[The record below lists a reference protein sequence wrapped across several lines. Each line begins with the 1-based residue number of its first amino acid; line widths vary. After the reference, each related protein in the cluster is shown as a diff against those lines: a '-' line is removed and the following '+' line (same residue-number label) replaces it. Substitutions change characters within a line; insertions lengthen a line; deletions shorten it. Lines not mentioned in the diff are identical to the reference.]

1 MSVLSL
7 LIFLP
12 HRDRQPIHIMSK
24 IYYSSNVCMYI
35 YIMIYVYNYIY
46 IMMNIYN
53 CQPFLRG
60 GPLLVIYI
68 LVIYIYN
75 TDVILHIY

>member
-1 MSVLSL
+1 
-7 LIFLP
+7 
-12 HRDRQPIHIMSK
+12 
-24 IYYSSNVCMYI
+24 
-35 YIMIYVYNYIY
+35 MIYVYNYIY